1 MGRLDLDKEFWHPF
15 CGTPDMLALNTLK
28 TTPVVVAKTEDVIEC
43 EEAKPGGDGQLYA
56 AMLLTAGTAILKRV
70 FKQLVVP
77 EETVT
82 VRGLLINR
90 QKDCSIC
97 QLEVK
102 PFGEGYPFWSRCVI
116 HHGAQNKRNLLWTLD
131 KLLKLSEAH

>member
-1 MGRLDLDKEFWHPF
+1 
-15 CGTPDMLALNTLK
+15 
-28 TTPVVVAKTEDVIEC
+28 
-43 EEAKPGGDGQLYA
+43 
-56 AMLLTAGTAILKRV
+56 MLLTAGTAILKRV

-77 EETVT
+77 EETAT
-82 VRGLLINR
+82 VMGLLINR

-102 PFGEGYPFWSRCVI
+102 PFGKGYPIWSCCVI
-116 HHGAQNKRNLLWTLD
+116 HHGAQNEMNLLWTLD